1 MKIQFLIVALVI
13 GLAIS
18 TSIKTGDD
26 VTVAGISSGAYMAVQ
41 MHVANSASIRGSA
54 VFAGGPYY
62 CAQGQITK
70 ALTSCMSTGSG
81 IDVSSL
87 ESTMKAYASSG
98 KIDSTDNLNNARSYI
113 FAGTSD
119 TTVNPKVDK
128 IAEDLYQDYNV
139 ETKHVYDLAA
149 GHTMPTKN
157 YGNTCTLTQSPYI
170 GNCDYDGAFESLN
183 FLFSDKLTENVS
195 EAKKSNIFSVAQ
207 KTSGTVMDSKAY
219 IYAPEA
225 CQQEG
230 ADCPLHVVF
239 HGCMQTTSDINM
251 QYVENTGYNE
261 VAEANNLI
269 ILYPQAVK
277 SMLKNPNGCW
287 DWWGYTDLNYAN
299 KDGKQMAEVS
309 RLIEGLK
316 NGDLPVSSVYDN
328 SVEEFLK
335 NTE

>member
-207 KTSGTVMDSKAY
+207 KTSGTVMGSEAF
-219 IYAPEA
+219 IYVPEA
-225 CQQEG
+225 CQNEDS
-230 ADCPLHVVF
+230 DCSMHVVF
-239 HGCMQTTSDINM
+239 HGCLQTIDDIEMQF
-251 QYVENTGYNE
+251 VENTGYND
-261 VAEANNLI
+261 VAEANNLV
-269 ILYPQAVK
+269 ILYPQATKDSTV
-277 SMLKNPNGCW
+277 NPLGCW
-287 DWWGYTDLNYAN
+287 DWWGYTGANYATN
-299 KDGKQMAEVS
+299 DGKQISEIY
-309 RLIEGLK
+309 RLIDGLK
-316 NGDLPVSSVYDN
+316 NGTIEVTPVYKAEGVS
-328 SVEEFLK
+328 K
-335 NTE
+335 ATE

>member
-1 MKIQFLIVALVI
+1 MKYQILGLLLILGVVLSA
-13 GLAIS
+13 
-18 TSIKTGDD
+18 SIKVNNDI
-26 VTVAGISSGAYMAVQ
+26 TVGGLSSGAFMAAQ
-41 MHVANSASIRGSA
+41 MHVIHSATIRGASI
-54 VFAGGPYY
+54 FAGGPYY
-62 CAQGQITK
+62 CAKGELEQS
-70 ALTSCMSTGSG
+70 LTSCMSTGEG
-81 IDVSSL
+81 VNITTL
-87 ESTMKAYASSG
+87 ENTIEDYFLNG
-98 KIDSTDNLNNARSYI
+98 QIDSPTNLNNSKAFI
-113 FAGTSD
+113 FSGTED
-119 TTVNPKVDK
+119 QVVNPKVVRYTENLY
-128 IAEDLYQDYNV
+128 EDYFV
-139 ETKHVYDLAA
+139 ETKHVYDFFA

-157 YGNTCTLTQSPYI
+157 YGVNCTQTQSPFI
-170 GNCDYDGAFESLN
+170 GNCDYNGAFESLN
-183 FLFSDKLTENVS
+183 FLFSDKLTES
-195 EAKKSNIFSVAQ
+195 GTEAKKSNIFSVAQ